1 MKGGTRD
8 GDLGTRMWRGLMGGP
23 EEELELGLGV
33 GAKRGKASQLH
44 FEMFFKLKYVCKF
57 WCGPNALI
65 TTRE

>member
-1 MKGGTRD
+1 M
-8 GDLGTRMWRGLMGGP
+8 
-23 EEELELGLGV
+23 GLGV
-33 GAKRGKASQLH
+33 GAKRGEASQLH